1 MQVLFQK
8 DEKSVIFRSR
18 RKCEKAW
25 RGRAFSLVKRGA
37 AIIIKVY
44 FITRAKARMEGTM
57 NTNRS
62 VRVKDIVEKFQM
74 EVINKGT
81 DYDTEILTITDVNR
95 PGLQFIGFF
104 DYFDPRRLQIIGKS
118 EVTFL
123 RGYSAEERRKR
134 FEDLFCYE
142 IPALVISRNL
152 DVFPECLEMAQKHG
166 RTLLRTKYT
175 SVEFTAMTID
185 YLNHALAPVITR
197 HGVLVDVYGEGVLIL
212 GDSGIGKSE
221 TAIELI
227 KRGHRLVAD
236 DAVEITRIGS
246 TLSGTAPELIRNY
259 LEVRGVGVIDVEKL
273 FGVGAVQDSTQID
286 LVIQFEKWEDDKFY
300 DRLGLDENDTT
311 ILDVPVPQITIP
323 VSAGRNLAAIVELAA
338 MNNRQKKH
346 GFNSARE
353 FAAQIDGHIDR
364 VTRENELKNQNP

>member
-1 MQVLFQK
+1 MGNFAV
-8 DEKSVIFRSR
+8 
-18 RKCEKAW
+18 
-25 RGRAFSLVKRGA
+25 SLKRL
-37 AIIIKVY
+37 
-44 FITRAKARMEGTM
+44 
-57 NTNRS
+57 
-62 VRVKDIVEKFQM
+62 VEKVSL
-74 EVINKGT
+74 EVTYAPCELDKISV
-81 DYDTEILTITDVNR
+81 EIAEVNR
-95 PGLQFIGFF
+95 PGLFLTGYY
-104 DYFDPRRLQIIGKS
+104 DYFDKLRLQIMGLAEMNFLAGLAPEKRRERLDQLFRQQPPAVIVCRS
-118 EVTFL
+118 EEL
-123 RGYSAEERRKR
+123 E
-134 FEDLFCYE
+134 
-142 IPALVISRNL
+142 P
-152 DVFPECLEMAQKHG
+152 FPEMLELAQQHKVA
-166 RTLLRTKYT
+166 LLRSNEMTCT
-175 SVEFTAMTID
+175 LMGSLISV
-185 YLNHALAPVITR
+185 LNLELAPRITR
-197 HGVLVDVYGEGVLIL
+197 HGVLVEVYGEGILIL

-221 TAIELI
+221 LAIELV

>member
-1 MQVLFQK
+1 
-8 DEKSVIFRSR
+8 
-18 RKCEKAW
+18 
-25 RGRAFSLVKRGA
+25 
-37 AIIIKVY
+37 
-44 FITRAKARMEGTM
+44 M

-123 RGYSAEERRKR
+123 RGYSSDERRKC

-142 IPALVISRNL
+142 IPALVVSRNL
-152 DVFPECLEMAQKHG
+152 DIFPECLEMAQKYG
-166 RTLLRTKYT
+166 RTLLRTHHT
-175 SVEFTAMTID
+175 SVEFTSMTID

-197 HGVLVDVYGEGVLIL
+197 HGVLVDVYGEGVLIF

>member
-1 MQVLFQK
+1 M
-8 DEKSVIFRSR
+8 
-18 RKCEKAW
+18 
-25 RGRAFSLVKRGA
+25 
-37 AIIIKVY
+37 Y

-259 LEVRGVGVIDVEKL
+259 LEVRGVGVEKL

>member
-1 MQVLFQK
+1 M
-8 DEKSVIFRSR
+8 S
-18 RKCEKAW
+18 
-25 RGRAFSLVKRGA
+25 
-37 AIIIKVY
+37 
-44 FITRAKARMEGTM
+44 
-57 NTNRS
+57 TNRS

-118 EVTFL
+118 E
-123 RGYSAEERRKR
+123 
-134 FEDLFCYE
+134 
-142 IPALVISRNL
+142 
-152 DVFPECLEMAQKHG
+152 
-166 RTLLRTKYT
+166 
-175 SVEFTAMTID
+175 
-185 YLNHALAPVITR
+185 
-197 HGVLVDVYGEGVLIL
+197 
-212 GDSGIGKSE
+212 

-236 DAVEITRIGS
+236 DAVEIKRIGA
-246 TLSGTAPELIRNY
+246 TLVGTAPELIRNY

-273 FGVGAVQDSTQID
+273 FGVGSVQDSTQID
-286 LVIQFEKWEDDKFY
+286 LVIQFEKWADDKFY

-364 VTRENELKNQNP
+364 VTRENGLKNQKP

>member
-1 MQVLFQK
+1 M
-8 DEKSVIFRSR
+8 EKVRRTPASLKKMVEIF
-18 RKCEKAW
+18 
-25 RGRAFSLVKRGA
+25 G
-37 AIIIKVY
+37 
-44 FITRAKARMEGTM
+44 M
-57 NTNRS
+57 
-62 VRVKDIVEKFQM
+62 
-74 EVINKGT
+74 
-81 DYDTEILTITDVNR
+81 EILHKGHDFDNTVVTISDVNR
-95 PGLQFIGFF
+95 PALQLVGFY
-104 DYFDPRRLQIIGKS
+104 DYFDDKRLQILGRG
-118 EVTFL
+118 EMRFL
-123 RGYSAEERRKR
+123 DRMTETERMRVFNKLLSYP
-134 FEDLFCYE
+134 F
-142 IPALVISRNL
+142 PALIVAREM
-152 DVFPECLEMAQKHG
+152 DVPTELVQMAEKHD
-166 RTLLRTKYT
+166 RTLLRSAESTVDVT
-175 SVEFTAMTID
+175 SKLID
-185 YLNHALAPVITR
+185 YLNRAMAPQIAR
-197 HGVLVDVYGEGVLIL
+197 HGVLMNIYGQGVLIL

>member
-1 MQVLFQK
+1 
-8 DEKSVIFRSR
+8 
-18 RKCEKAW
+18 
-25 RGRAFSLVKRGA
+25 
-37 AIIIKVY
+37 
-44 FITRAKARMEGTM
+44 M

-104 DYFDPRRLQIIGKS
+104 DYFDPRRLQI
-118 EVTFL
+118 
-123 RGYSAEERRKR
+123 
-134 FEDLFCYE
+134 
-142 IPALVISRNL
+142 
-152 DVFPECLEMAQKHG
+152 
-166 RTLLRTKYT
+166 
-175 SVEFTAMTID
+175 
-185 YLNHALAPVITR
+185 
-197 HGVLVDVYGEGVLIL
+197 
-212 GDSGIGKSE
+212 IGKSE

>member
-1 MQVLFQK
+1 
-8 DEKSVIFRSR
+8 
-18 RKCEKAW
+18 
-25 RGRAFSLVKRGA
+25 
-37 AIIIKVY
+37 
-44 FITRAKARMEGTM
+44 M

-74 EVINKGT
+74 EVINRGT

-123 RGYSAEERRKR
+123 RGYSSDERRKC

-142 IPALVISRNL
+142 IPALVVSRNL
-152 DVFPECLEMAQKHG
+152 DIFPECLEMAQKYG
-166 RTLLRTKYT
+166 RTLLRTHHT
-175 SVEFTAMTID
+175 SVEFTSMTID

-197 HGVLVDVYGEGVLIL
+197 HGVLVDVYGEGVLIF

-246 TLSGTAPELIRNY
+246 SLIGTAPELIRNY

-273 FGVGAVQDSTQID
+273 FGVGAVQDSTEID
-286 LVIQFEKWEDDKFY
+286 MVIQFEKWADDKFY
-300 DRLGLDENDTT
+300 DRLGLDENHTT
-311 ILDVPVPQITIP
+311 ILEVPVPQMTIP